1 MLINRNSW
9 LLWAGAGVATV
20 LALVLFSLPKLV
32 AGPPDLVLPD
42 LEGQSHPLSEYIGKG
57 KWTLVNVW
65 GPRCPPCQEE
75 LPELVRFHD
84 EHKDSDATV
93 LGIALDYPSFGKPD
107 AEEVAAFAE
116 DYLVGYPL
124 LLGDADKIEA
134 FGAGPLPGMPTT
146 FAYTPEG
153 ELVAVQTGMITA
165 KIIEDFIRGYSQNK

>member
-9 LLWAGAGVATV
+9 LLWAGAGLATV

-84 EHKDSDATV
+84 
-93 LGIALDYPSFGKPD
+93 
-107 AEEVAAFAE
+107 
-116 DYLVGYPL
+116 
-124 LLGDADKIEA
+124 DKIE
-134 FGAGPLPGMPTT
+134 
-146 FAYTPEG
+146 
-153 ELVAVQTGMITA
+153 
-165 KIIEDFIRGYSQNK
+165 